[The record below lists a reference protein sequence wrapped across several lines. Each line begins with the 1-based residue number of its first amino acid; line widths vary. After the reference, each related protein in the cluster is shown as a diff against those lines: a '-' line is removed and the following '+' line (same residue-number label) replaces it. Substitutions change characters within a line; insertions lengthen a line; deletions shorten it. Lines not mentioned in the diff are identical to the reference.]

1 MRPSA
6 QRIGGA
12 RVLVADHDP
21 RFLRR
26 VAQTLHYQLGVEV
39 ETAEDGSR
47 ALEMLQNRS
56 YSALFSGTSM
66 TGIPWF
72 DLVQFLRQ
80 LRPRTRY
87 ALVSETPPEDHFR
100 LALEYDV
107 GTILAKKAGRPLRD
121 LVETCEALLT
131 EDVFGLDRWLGDE
144 GREVHGRQI
153 ANTAEIQR
161 VADEVSA
168 WFPAGEVRRT
178 FRRVLVEVVTN
189 AVYYGSL
196 DENGAR
202 KLEWATDVPLSRDQV
217 VYVFF
222 GKGASGF
229 GCSVVDRGGRLSKG
243 QVLEWLEA
251 NRVSGGLLLNDE
263 NHGRGLHITRRS
275 LDRVVINIRSGDRTE
290 VILLRDDTALR
301 PPQRP
306 LLIHEF

>member
-1 MRPSA
+1 MRSSSG
-6 QRIGGA
+6 RIGGA

-26 VAQTLHYQLGVEV
+26 IAQVLHFQLGVEV

-47 ALEMLQNRS
+47 ALEMLQNRA
-56 YSALFSGTSM
+56 YALLISGTGM
-66 TGIPWF
+66 PGVPWF

-80 LRPRTRY
+80 LRPTTRY

-131 EDVFGLDRWLGDE
+131 EHVFGLERWLGE
-144 GREVHGRQI
+144 GSQVHGRQI
-153 ANTAEIQR
+153 TGTADIQR

-168 WFPAGEVRRT
+168 WFPVGEVRRT

-202 KLEWATDVPLSRDQV
+202 KLEWATDVALTRDQV

-222 GKGASGF
+222 GSGDSGF
-229 GCSVVDRGGRLSKG
+229 GCSVVDRGGRLSKA
-243 QVLEWLEA
+243 QVLQWLEA

-290 VILLRDDTALR
+290 VILLRDDTAQR

>member
-6 QRIGGA
+6 RRIGGL

-21 RFLRR
+21 RFLAR
-26 VAQTLHYQLGVEV
+26 VSKLLHLQLGLVVEV
-39 ETAEDGSR
+39 ADDGSR

-56 YSALFSGTSM
+56 YALLVTGTGM
-66 TGIPWF
+66 PGVPWF
-72 DLVQFLRQ
+72 DLVQFLRD
-80 LRPRTRY
+80 LRPDARY
-87 ALVSETPPEDHFR
+87 ALLSETPPEDHFR

-107 GTILAKKAGRPLRD
+107 GTILAKKGGRPLRD

-131 EDVFGLDRWLGDE
+131 EDVFGLDRWLGDDFQ
-144 GREVHGRQI
+144 VHGRQI
-153 ANTAEIQR
+153 ADTAEIQR

-196 DENGAR
+196 DENGER
-202 KLEWATDVPLSRDQV
+202 KLEWATDVRLTRDQV
-217 VYVFF
+217 VYVLF
-222 GKGASGF
+222 GKGSAGF
-229 GCSVVDRGGRLSKG
+229 GCAVVDRGGRLSKA
-243 QVLEWLEA
+243 QVLGWLEA
-251 NRVSGGLLLNDE
+251 NRAAGGLLLNDA

-275 LDRVVINIRSGDRTE
+275 LDRVVINIRVGDRTE
-290 VILLRDDTALR
+290 VILLRDDSSLR

>member
-1 MRPSA
+1 
-6 QRIGGA
+6 
-12 RVLVADHDP
+12 VDHDT
-21 RFLRR
+21 RFLRQ
-26 VAQTLHYQLGVEV
+26 VARTLHFQLGVEV
-39 ETAEDGSR
+39 ETTDDGSR
-47 ALEMLQNRS
+47 ALELLQNRS
-56 YSALFSGTSM
+56 YRLLLSGTSM
-66 TGIPWF
+66 PGIPWF

-80 LRPRTRY
+80 LRPETRY

-107 GTILAKKAGRPLRD
+107 GTILAKKGGRPLRD

-131 EDVFGLDRWLGDE
+131 EDVFGLDHWLGEDFQI
-144 GREVHGRQI
+144 HGRQI

-178 FRRVLVEVVTN
+178 FRRVLAEVVTN

-196 DENGAR
+196 DENGAH
-202 KLEWATDVPLSRDQV
+202 KLEWATEVPLTRNQV

-222 GKGASGF
+222 GKGSSGF

-243 QVLEWLEA
+243 QVLQWLES
-251 NRVSGGLLLNDE
+251 NRVAGGLLLNDE

-275 LDRVVINIRSGDRTE
+275 LDRVVINIRGGDRTE
-290 VILLRDDTALR
+290 VILLRDDTSTR

>member
-1 MRPSA
+1 M
-6 QRIGGA
+6 
-12 RVLVADHDP
+12 DHDT
-21 RFLRR
+21 RFLRQ
-26 VAQTLHYQLGVEV
+26 VARTLHFQLGVEV
-39 ETAEDGSR
+39 ETTDDGSR
-47 ALEMLQNRS
+47 ALELLQNRS
-56 YSALFSGTSM
+56 YRLLLSGTSM
-66 TGIPWF
+66 PGIPWF

-80 LRPRTRY
+80 LRPETRY

-107 GTILAKKAGRPLRD
+107 GTILAKKGGRPLRD

-131 EDVFGLDRWLGDE
+131 EDVFGLDHWLGEDFQI
-144 GREVHGRQI
+144 HGRQI

-178 FRRVLVEVVTN
+178 FRRVLAEVVTN

-196 DENGAR
+196 DENGAH
-202 KLEWATDVPLSRDQV
+202 KLEWATEVPLTRNQV

-222 GKGASGF
+222 GKGSSGF

-243 QVLEWLEA
+243 QVLQWLES
-251 NRVSGGLLLNDE
+251 NRVAGGLLLNDE

-275 LDRVVINIRSGDRTE
+275 LDRVVINIRGGDRTE
-290 VILLRDDTALR
+290 VILLRDDTSTR

>member
-1 MRPSA
+1 MRSSA
-6 QRIGGA
+6 DQIGGA

-21 RFLRR
+21 SFLRHVSR
-26 VAQTLHYQLGVEV
+26 VLHLELGMEV

-47 ALEMLQNRS
+47 ALELLQNRS
-56 YSALFSGTSM
+56 YRLLVAGTGM
-66 TGIPWF
+66 PGVPWF
-72 DLVQFLRQ
+72 DLVQFLRE
-80 LRPRTRY
+80 LRPGTRY
-87 ALVSETPPEDHFR
+87 ALVSDTPPDDHFR

-107 GTILAKKAGRPLRD
+107 GSILVKKGERPLRD

-131 EDVFGLDRWLGDE
+131 EDVFGLDHWLGGSHE
-144 GREVHGRQI
+144 IHGRQI
-153 ANTAEIQR
+153 GNASEIQR

-196 DENGAR
+196 DENGSH
-202 KLEWATDVPLSRDQV
+202 KMEWETDIRLARDQV

-229 GCSVVDRGGRLSKG
+229 GCSVVDRGGRLSKH
-243 QVLEWLEA
+243 QVLTWLEA
-251 NRVSGGLLLNDE
+251 NRASGGILLNDE

-275 LDRVVINIRSGDRTE
+275 LDRVIINIRSGDRTE
-290 VILLRDDTALR
+290 VILLRDDSISR

-306 LLIHEF
+306 LLVHEF